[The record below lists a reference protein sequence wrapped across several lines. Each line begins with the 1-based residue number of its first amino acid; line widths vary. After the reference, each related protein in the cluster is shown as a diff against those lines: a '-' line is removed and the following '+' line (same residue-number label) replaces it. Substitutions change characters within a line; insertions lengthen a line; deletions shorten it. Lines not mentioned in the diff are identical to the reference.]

1 MYNHLKFVDR
11 VANWQRAARQMQ
23 IDQVALEEIWAS
35 QAAAGTSPEFV
46 DVGDVSADELRAAVE
61 TSSDFG
67 KFLTGAAAVETRDR
81 RPSTVPFIQ
90 ERLG

>member
-35 QAAAGTSPEFV
+35 QAAAGTSPDLV
-46 DVGDVSADELRAAVE
+46 DIGDVSADELRAAVE
-61 TSSDFG
+61 TISDCG
-67 KFLTGAAAVETRDR
+67 KFLTGAVAVETRDR